1 MHFAPTLQYAVPILY
16 LVCNAHSV
24 VCSLLFA
31 VTSTNTVVFV
41 VGIVRCCHARL
52 FRDERAVV
60 KLPHHGRRAGEEEKI
75 EIRVVSGETTLIHH
89 IETYQV

>member
-1 MHFAPTLQYAVPILY
+1 MHFAPTLQYAVRMLY

-41 VGIVRCCHARL
+41 VGIVWCCHARL
-52 FRDERAVV
+52 FRDERAVAKEV
-60 KLPHHGRRAGEEEKI
+60 THVDFVGSYHITGGERGKRKRLKYEWSAGKQ
-75 EIRVVSGETTLIHH
+75 L
-89 IETYQV
+89 